1 MQQLAKGSLSA
12 LIVLATLWQ
21 SPAAALD
28 SSWVDQSNAHAQI
41 VLESVAKFSPE
52 TAASI
57 GVDGLDEQI
66 TDLKPERYERGLADS
81 QEILTELEKRLSEET
96 DSRVRQDLGILIKT
110 TKDGMRTSKLNRDHM
125 LPYTNLSQSVFHG
138 VRGLIDAQIPRQRWP
153 GRGRPYQALCRT

>member
-41 VLESVAKFSPE
+41 VLQSVAKFSPE

-66 TDLKPERYERGLADS
+66 TDLKP
-81 QEILTELEKRLSEET
+81 
-96 DSRVRQDLGILIKT
+96 
-110 TKDGMRTSKLNRDHM
+110 
-125 LPYTNLSQSVFHG
+125 
-138 VRGLIDAQIPRQRWP
+138 
-153 GRGRPYQALCRT
+153 